1 MKHILHIALILLF
14 LSAAVILGGCVF
26 MPEDSSSRLSI
37 PAGESES
44 MEALTGVWNR
54 SARSLTLYPNGTFT
68 DTDAETAA
76 RVPGTWSADADT
88 LWLLYAHYD
97 DSPLFSFTVTPDFD
111 TLVPVFP
118 ESLEPFGCGM
128 DAVFE
133 NLEFESIDGSG
144 GIDGTWISAD
154 TSAASSVRLSVDSSS
169 FLLRAKAAETAG
181 GAADAGTD
189 TAADT
194 ETAATL
200 EWLGVR
206 SGTSFI
212 VTSVRFESS
221 YTLDTAGDSGSELAC
236 GGVLTYTRTGSQ
248 QAE

>member
-1 MKHILHIALILLF
+1 
-14 LSAAVILGGCVF
+14 
-26 MPEDSSSRLSI
+26 MPEDSSSRLAI

-68 DTDAETAA
+68 DTEAKTASSS
-76 RVPGTWSADADT
+76 VPGTWSAGADT

-206 SGTSFI
+206 SGTSFT
-212 VTSVRFESS
+212 VTSVRFESP
-221 YTLDTAGDSGSELAC
+221 YTLSESGADSVLSC
-236 GGVLTYTRTGSQ
+236 GGVLTYTRPSGQPS
-248 QAE
+248 E